1 MVVAAEFDRSV
12 CGGYETCGIS
22 QTDAGSVYNMA
33 PKSSDLKTA
42 QTNQLLNVNEGCLS
56 CARSSVNYIR

>member
-1 MVVAAEFDRSV
+1 MVVAAEFDMSV

-33 PKSSDLKTA
+33 PKSA
-42 QTNQLLNVNEGCLS
+42 NQSAVEC
-56 CARSSVNYIR
+56 